1 MCLKKVPTFKLSVT
15 LSNLEPIVKN
25 FALLESVWNLLQN
38 PYDIAHLT
46 LGMFLQYLGKLKIQ
60 ISADIQPIWKN
71 MQLYCIVI
79 ASNFV
84 ICPQMLIFS
93 VLQNGVSFRILI
105 AIKNFHVTVLLVIY
119 FCDQFVA
126 PKIHRSRRHCNV
138 CHVIQRRGQDFDKN
152 R

>member
-1 MCLKKVPTFKLSVT
+1 
-15 LSNLEPIVKN
+15 
-25 FALLESVWNLLQN
+25 
-38 PYDIAHLT
+38 
-46 LGMFLQYLGKLKIQ
+46 
-60 ISADIQPIWKN
+60 

-119 FCDQFVA
+119 FCDHLWRPKLRPAGLTAVFVNNQ
-126 PKIHRSRRHCNV
+126 HG
-138 CHVIQRRGQDFDKN
+138 IQRRGHDFNKKSLYLEGYIANRLTDEFPEKN
-152 R
+152 WTKFGVNRLFKTVDRRPEI